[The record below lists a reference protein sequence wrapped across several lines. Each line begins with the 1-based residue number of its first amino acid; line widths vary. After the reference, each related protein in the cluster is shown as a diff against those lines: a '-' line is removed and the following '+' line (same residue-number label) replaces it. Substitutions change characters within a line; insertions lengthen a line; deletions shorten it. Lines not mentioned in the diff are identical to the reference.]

1 MEDQKFS
8 FQGVL
13 QKIKEYLKNTKN
25 LTVLTVVDKLS
36 SLISTIVTDGLMIIF
51 GFFILLFLSI
61 GLGFYF
67 GELFGSN
74 ALGFVALAGLYL
86 VLVLILIV
94 AKNSIEKSLMNL
106 SIRKFLKKWNETDDD
121 K

>member
-8 FQGVL
+8 FQGVI
-13 QKIKEYLKNTKN
+13 QKLKEYLQNTKN
-25 LTVLTVVDKLS
+25 LTLLKVVDKLS
-36 SLISTIVTDGLMIIF
+36 NLIAAIVTDCLMIIF

-74 ALGFVALAGLYL
+74 ALGFVALAGIYL
-86 VLVLILIV
+86 LLILILLV
-94 AKNSIEKSLMNL
+94 SKNSIEKSLINL
-106 SIRKFLKKWNETDDD
+106 SIKKFLRKWNEEDED

>member
-8 FQGVL
+8 FQGVI
-13 QKIKEYLKNTKN
+13 QKLKEYLQNTKN
-25 LTVLTVVDKLS
+25 LTLLKLVDRLS
-36 SLISTIVTDGLMIIF
+36 SLFAALVTDGLMIVF

-74 ALGFVALAGLYL
+74 ALGFAALAGVYL
-86 VLVLILIV
+86 LLVLILSV
-94 AKNSIEKSLMNL
+94 SKNNIEKSLINL
-106 SIRKFLKKWNETDDD
+106 SIKKFFKKWNEEDEN
-121 K
+121 